1 MQKQFAFITLL
12 YLLAKIAL
20 FVLIWIATIRIQK
33 KAMEAK
39 KRREALRQRQQES
52 ANTEKSIL
60 SQKITRFSKMA
71 KQGHIAIR
79 RLEY

>member
-20 FVLIWIATIRIQK
+20 FVLIWIATIKIQK

-39 KRREALRQRQQES
+39 RRREALRRQQQQS
-52 ANTEKSIL
+52 GDSGK
-60 SQKITRFSKMA
+60 
-71 KQGHIAIR
+71 
-79 RLEY
+79 EYIKPEDHPFL

>member
-52 ANTEKSIL
+52 ANTEK
-60 SQKITRFSKMA
+60 
-71 KQGHIAIR
+71 
-79 RLEY
+79 EYIKPEDHPFL